1 MAPHHRNNNS
11 IASHIDATYW
21 THRSLTFQTGPVG
34 QTMVVDIY
42 PLTPFLAE
50 GENVIWRNM
59 KIDPAAKDKIV
70 EIDIVTNYRVFQ
82 YSYDSHTGTA
92 ILLPSIEDVAAVNVR
107 MQRYL
112 RKHY

>member
-1 MAPHHRNNNS
+1 
-11 IASHIDATYW
+11 
-21 THRSLTFQTGPVG
+21 
-34 QTMVVDIY
+34 MVVDIY

-59 KIDPAAKDKIV
+59 KIDPAAKDKII

-92 ILLPSIEDVAAVNVR
+92 ILLPSIEDIAAVNVR
-107 MQRYL
+107 MHTFSNKLLGTNSKIIGDIIFTAEGRPFL
-112 RKHY
+112 RFSTSTSHFWI